1 MILNKI
7 GYYIMAL
14 KLTQLASKPQLI
26 CINIDTP
33 EIQERY
39 KDSLEFWIMDR
50 QPIDQFIKMA
60 TIKGENYGE
69 MIRMVNELVLDEN
82 GKQVIAEGEAL
93 PNDVMLAVMAAVVE
107 RLGK

>member
-1 MILNKI
+1 
-7 GYYIMAL
+7 MAL

-26 CINIDTP
+26 CITIDTP
-33 EIQERY
+33 EMKERY
-39 KDSLEFWIMDR
+39 GDALEFWIMDR

-60 TIKGENYGE
+60 TISGENYGD
-69 MIRMVNELVLDEN
+69 MIRMVNELVLDED
-82 GKQVIAEGEAL
+82 GKKVLGEGEAL